1 MFDVK
6 GYVNWVRQNI
16 TLKDVLLLVGL
27 LVLYALTR
35 LINLDNLP
43 IFSDEGIY
51 VHWSQVA
58 WKDAS
63 MRFISVTDGRQ
74 PLQTWGTIPFLK
86 LFESQALIAG
96 RLFSVSTGLF
106 ALSGVI
112 VSAWYFFNKK
122 TAYIAG
128 FLYIITPYFLFYDRI
143 ALVDSAI
150 NGFTIWMF
158 FLSVLMART
167 LRLDVALI
175 LGCVTGFALL
185 GKSSVRLYA
194 GFMLASSMFVLYKN
208 DHGLWGMLKKVQ
220 SKLIGKE
227 NKWYELI
234 SFGILYGLV
243 VCIAALIYNVQR
255 LSPYMHYIEAKNSTF
270 VLTLPELLSSPF
282 NYFKGNIVN
291 IPYYIFSEMGFIVAV
306 LGIVGLFFMY
316 RKYKKLTLY
325 YLLWLIPGLILISF
339 VARVLYPRYVLSLGG
354 LLIIPAAYALANMK
368 NMKSTLG
375 ALGIVV
381 LVVGYFNYTIW
392 FDAAKIPFP
401 EIDRGQYL
409 EGWPAGYGAA
419 EIVNY
424 AREKSVE
431 KPVYIIAQG
440 DFGMSGDVLRTLLK
454 PTDQNI
460 YIRPYWPLNR
470 EKLVDP
476 ENQALLTEN
485 HVLVVYSHCEEA
497 NSVVQVSDEQ
507 RCSNFE
513 QTQPLRLI
521 ERFEKPGNK
530 SAMYLFELLPAVE

>member
-6 GYVNWVRQNI
+6 GYVDWIKQNI
-16 TLKDVLLLVGL
+16 TIKDIMILLGLV
-27 LVLYALTR
+27 VLYALTR

-96 RLFSVSTGLF
+96 RLFSVTTGLF
-106 ALSGVI
+106 ALSGV
-112 VSAWYFFNKK
+112 VASAWYFFNKK

-158 FLSVLMART
+158 FLSVVMART

-175 LGCVTGFALL
+175 LGFVTGFALL

-194 GFMLASSMFVLYKN
+194 AFMLASSMFVLYKN
-208 DHGLWGMLKKVQ
+208 EHSLLGMIKKAK
-220 SKLIGKE
+220 SKFFGTE
-227 NKWYELI
+227 NKWYDLI
-234 SFGILYGLV
+234 SFGVLYAV
-243 VCIAALIYNVQR
+243 VVFLAALIYNVQR
-255 LSPYMHYIEAKNSTF
+255 LSPYMHYIEEKNTTF
-270 VLTLPELLSSPF
+270 VLTIPELLASPF

-291 IPYYIFSEMGFIVAV
+291 IPYYIFTEMGFIVAV
-306 LGIVGLFFMY
+306 LGVVGLFFMY
-316 RKYKKLTLY
+316 RKHKKLTLY
-325 YLLWLIPGLILISF
+325 YLLWLIPGLLLISF

-354 LLIIPAAYALANMK
+354 LLILPAAYAVANMR

-381 LVVGYFNYTIW
+381 LVVSYFNYTIW
-392 FDAAKIPFP
+392 FDAAKLPFP

-409 EGWPAGYGAA
+409 EGWPAGYGAQ
-419 EIVNY
+419 EIVDI
-424 AREKSVE
+424 ARDMSTD

-440 DFGMSGDVLRTLLK
+440 DFGMSGDVLRTLLTPADK
-454 PTDQNI
+454 NI
-460 YIRPYWPLNR
+460 HIRAYWPLNR
-470 EKLVDP
+470 EKLLEA
-476 ENQALLTEN
+476 ENQALLTDN
-485 HVLVVYSHCEEA
+485 HVLVVYSHCEEP
-497 NSVVQVSDEQ
+497 NSVVQVSDDQ

-530 SAMYLFELLPAVE
+530 SAMYVFELLPATE